1 MRDPS
6 HIARRLA
13 TGLPAWAVARD
24 CAMPLDELD
33 HLMWEPRF
41 REMVGAWEKVFALSP
56 ERRTE
61 RLVRLAHLILEDALA
76 RRDLRAVL
84 YVDRE
89 SRRRRHPVESL
100 ARSFSNIVEHE
111 RARAMRQQAAIDAA
125 AGDVQA
131 PQPAAVPP
139 AAVPPAAVPPA
150 ADRAPPHPVD
160 RALSRKATELR
171 REMFDGLVVGHAVEE
186 EERRR
191 LRLVPVEPHE
201 LPGWRPAEEVPM
213 EEAGEA
219 VGPEAAELEPV
230 EPEIVEPEPTG
241 DERDLAAE
249 AAARRALVATMAR
262 LAPDLRDRVMGF
274 PPEVMRRFI
283 LDMADGSFPGLA
295 ELGPDPDVE
304 GDAQPQAP

>member
-1 MRDPS
+1 MRDQA

-24 CAMPLDELD
+24 CAMPLEELD

-56 ERRTE
+56 ERRSE

-100 ARSFSNIVEHE
+100 ARSFADIVGHE
-111 RARAMRQQAAIDAA
+111 QAKARRRQAAIDAG
-125 AGDVQA
+125 AGDGPA
-131 PQPAAVPP
+131 LPHAAVPAP
-139 AAVPPAAVPPA
+139 AAAPAPAAE
-150 ADRAPPHPVD
+150 RAPPHPVD

-171 REMFDGLVVGHAVEE
+171 AEMFDGLVVEHAVEE

-191 LRLVPVEPHE
+191 LTPVEPHE
-201 LPGWRPAEEVPM
+201 LPGWRPAEEVQM
-213 EEAGEA
+213 DEAGET
-219 VGPEAAELEPV
+219 VEPELV
-230 EPEIVEPEPTG
+230 EPEIIE
-241 DERDLAAE
+241 DARDLAAE

-295 ELGPDPDVE
+295 ELLD
-304 GDAQPQAP
+304 GDAQPQGP

>member
-1 MRDPS
+1 MRDQA

-24 CAMPLDELD
+24 CAMPLEELD

-56 ERRTE
+56 ERRSE

-111 RARAMRQQAAIDAA
+111 RARARHRQAAIDAG
-125 AGDVQA
+125 AGDGPA
-131 PQPAAVPP
+131 LPHAAVPAP
-139 AAVPPAAVPPA
+139 AAAPAPAAE
-150 ADRAPPHPVD
+150 RAPPHPVD

-171 REMFDGLVVGHAVEE
+171 REMFDGLVVEHAVEE
-186 EERRR
+186 EARRR
-191 LRLVPVEPHE
+191 HRLTPVEPHE
-201 LPGWRPAEEVPM
+201 LPGWRPAEDVRV

-219 VGPEAAELEPV
+219 DGPAPVGSGP
-230 EPEIVEPEPTG
+230 IEPEPIK
-241 DERDLAAE
+241 DERDLEAE
-249 AAARRALVATMAR
+249 AAARRALAATMMR
-262 LAPDLRDRVMGF
+262 LAPDLRDRVVGF
-274 PPEVMRRFI
+274 PPEAMRRFI

>member
-1 MRDPS
+1 MRD
-6 HIARRLA
+6 HAQIARRLA

-24 CAMPLDELD
+24 CAMPLQELD

-41 REMVGAWEKVFALSP
+41 REMVGAWEKVFALSC
-56 ERRTE
+56 EQRTE

-100 ARSFSNIVEHE
+100 ARSFADIVGHE
-111 RARAMRQQAAIDAA
+111 QAKARRRQAAIDAG
-125 AGDVQA
+125 AGEA
-131 PQPAAVPP
+131 MPAAVPAR
-139 AAVPPAAVPPA
+139 AAE
-150 ADRAPPHPVD
+150 RAPPHPVD

-171 REMFDGLVVGHAVEE
+171 AEMFDGLVVEHAVEE

-191 LRLVPVEPHE
+191 LTPVEPHE
-201 LPGWRPAEEVPM
+201 LPGWRPAEEVQM
-213 EEAGEA
+213 DEAGET
-219 VGPEAAELEPV
+219 VEPELV
-230 EPEIVEPEPTG
+230 EPEIIE
-241 DERDLAAE
+241 DARDLAAE

-295 ELGPDPDVE
+295 ELLD
-304 GDAQPQAP
+304 GDAQPQGP